1 MTNETTDTH
10 ATQQRAMDINSDNVR
25 PSVRRDHTDP
35 NAASGLRPDLRDLIA
50 LRARVSGWPPARLGA
65 ARVTGPALSPF
76 RGRGMEY
83 AESRPY
89 AAGDDA
95 RHIDWRVT
103 ARTGRAHTK
112 LFQAERERITL
123 LIADT
128 SPRLYFGTRVRFKS
142 VQAARV
148 GAIVAWA
155 AQRTGDR
162 VGLLRGSDK
171 VAPLA
176 PTGGT
181 RGVLRVLDALVRW
194 YAQPPPDDA
203 GLDRAIMS
211 ALRGSRP
218 GARIVLLVDPLSLEP
233 VNQGQL
239 AALCAQHDVLAVLLV
254 DSLEL
259 DPPREVLPFRTVAN
273 RIEIDLADLRI
284 QRAWRHQ
291 FGERIAAQ
299 SGRLHVLGAHVRT
312 LRTDEEIDHLL
323 GALLP
328 STRGVVA

>member
-1 MTNETTDTH
+1 MH
-10 ATQQRAMDINSDNVR
+10 QRPTGDKSIIARGSD
-25 PSVRRDHTDP
+25 SHG
-35 NAASGLRPDLRDLIA
+35 NADNIGLRPDLRELIA
-50 LRARVSGWPPARLGA
+50 LRARVRGWPPARLGA
-65 ARVTGPALSPF
+65 ARVAGPALSPF

-83 AESRPY
+83 AESRLY

-155 AQRTGDR
+155 AQRSGDR
-162 VGLLRGSDK
+162 IGLLRGSDK

-176 PTGGT
+176 PTGGA
-181 RGVLRVLDALVRW
+181 RGVLRVLSALTHW
-194 YAQPPPDDA
+194 YAQSPADDA
-203 GLDRAIMS
+203 GLERAIVS

-218 GARIVLLVDPLSLEP
+218 RARVVLLADPLSVEP
-233 VNQGQL
+233 ISQGHL

-254 DSLEL
+254 DPLEL
-259 DPPREVLPFRTVAN
+259 EPPRERLTFRSDAR
-273 RIEIDLADLRI
+273 RIEVDLADKRL
-284 QRAWRHQ
+284 QRAWQSQ

-299 SGRLHVLGAHVRT
+299 SARLHALGAHVRT
-312 LRTDEEIDHLL
+312 LRTDEDIDHLL
-323 GALLP
+323 SALLP
-328 STRGVVA
+328 ATRGVVA